1 MNKEIYEKLL
11 RRFAEELH
19 EVGVTD
25 NMKKLIE
32 AQYIRTPNLVSCSNE
47 SNISQFVYQHDG
59 YKIEAIQTVK
69 IVIKKC
75 SP

>member
-11 RRFAEELH
+11 RRFADELH

-25 NMKKLIE
+25 MMTSLIKS
-32 AQYIRTPNLVSCSNE
+32 QYIRTPNVSSCSSE
-47 SNISQFVYQHDG
+47 SKVSQFSYQHAG
-59 YKIEAIQTVK
+59 YKIEAVQTVK

-75 SP
+75 NP